1 MPNAHVKLQS
11 CMERISVDE
20 FGLQACSLRLL
31 PPCRFRLQCASL
43 SLSYHF
49 FHRDWLHGWLQILV
63 ITGQVAKMSWSGLR
77 YPAIYC
83 QRRIITFWYPLNWRW
98 MFSQSTQ
105 IISLLQSSW
114 PAPQFRCSLVKKG
127 MRWISLRIRK
137 RKKREEVNMAANQ
150 ETPSAELSSSLCRWV
165 NLAIYYSDQGGEHC
179 LHSTLFTL
187 IAFYSAKNT
196 RNLWLILLLPIW
208 SEFLLGALHILRNT
222 GWGSFQFMTILS
234 FWTQKVRSYTIHFQ
248 L

>member
-1 MPNAHVKLQS
+1 MCADLLKSKIAQLIDLLNISSTIACHGCVCLIQSCTQCTMHNAQCTMPNAHVKLQS

-31 PPCRFRLQCASL
+31 PLCRLQCASL

-98 MFSQSTQ
+98 MFSQCTQ
-105 IISLLQSSW
+105 IISLLQSGW

-150 ETPSAELSSSLCRWV
+150 ETPRAELSSSLCRWV

-179 LHSTLFTL
+179 LHWLHLHCLHCWWTLF
-187 IAFYSAKNT
+187 
-196 RNLWLILLLPIW
+196 IL
-208 SEFLLGALHILRNT
+208 F
-222 GWGSFQFMTILS
+222 
-234 FWTQKVRSYTIHFQ
+234 
-248 L
+248 

>member
-1 MPNAHVKLQS
+1 
-11 CMERISVDE
+11 
-20 FGLQACSLRLL
+20 
-31 PPCRFRLQCASL
+31 
-43 SLSYHF
+43 
-49 FHRDWLHGWLQILV
+49 
-63 ITGQVAKMSWSGLR
+63 
-77 YPAIYC
+77 
-83 QRRIITFWYPLNWRW
+83 
-98 MFSQSTQ
+98 MFSQCTQ

-114 PAPQFRCSLVKKG
+114 PVPQFRCSLVKKG

-187 IAFYSAKNT
+187 ITFYSAKNT

-234 FWTQKVRSYTIHFQ
+234 FWTQKGKVIHDSFSA
-248 L
+248 LNELKG

>member
-1 MPNAHVKLQS
+1 MHNAHVKLQS

-20 FGLQACSLRLL
+20 FGLQAYSLRLL
-31 PPCRFRLQCASL
+31 PLCRLQCASL

-63 ITGQVAKMSWSGLR
+63 ITGQIAKMSWSGLR

-98 MFSQSTQ
+98 MFSQCTQ

-114 PAPQFRCSLVKKG
+114 PAPQFRCSLVKK
-127 MRWISLRIRK
+127 RD
-137 RKKREEVNMAANQ
+137 EVNIVAYQ
-150 ETPSAELSSSLCRWV
+150 ETQKKGRGEYGCKSGNTECRV
-165 NLAIYYSDQGGEHC
+165 IVEFMPVGKLGNLLLRSGWG
-179 LHSTLFTL
+179 TLFTL
-187 IAFYSAKNT
+187 LTLYIVYTDYILHFYSAKNT

-208 SEFLLGALHILRNT
+208 SEFLLGALHILRNRNFT
-222 GWGSFQFMTILS
+222 NLGYLKS
-234 FWTQKVRSYTIHFQ
+234 V
-248 L
+248 